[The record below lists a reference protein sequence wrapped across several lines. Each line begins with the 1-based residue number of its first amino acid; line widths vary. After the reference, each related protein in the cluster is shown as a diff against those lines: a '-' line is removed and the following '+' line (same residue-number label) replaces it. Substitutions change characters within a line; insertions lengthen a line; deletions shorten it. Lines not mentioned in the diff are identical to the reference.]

1 MATLIPMPK
10 WGMTMQEGTIGT
22 WLKAEGER
30 VEAGEEIVEIE
41 SDKAI
46 QLVEA
51 PATGIL
57 ARILVGAGET
67 VPITTPIAVI
77 TDEGEEVPEEL
88 IETATAAAQ
97 AADDSTPSSPAP
109 APAPAPATPTPAAAP
124 RKRGGRVPASPAA
137 KRLAREHD
145 VELASVSASG
155 PDGLVVIEDVQAAI
169 EEASTPAGP
178 VPLVAFFCRGARL
191 QGRLYLPEALFETET
206 ETETGSDPQPAADL
220 PGVVLCLGYTYTQD
234 LLVPEMARQ
243 LARSGRACL
252 VFDYRGFGRS
262 GEPADVVRPWDQVE
276 DIRAAVSFLAGRAEV
291 DATRI
296 TLLGISLGGSHAV
309 TTAALDPRV
318 TAVATIS
325 AAADLRRLLQ
335 ASRDDESWTA
345 FLDQVDADR
354 AARARGGDGETVDAW
369 EIIQPDTD
377 SRAFLDALYAE
388 FPHLACRLSLETADA
403 LLCYVPAL
411 SAGEIGERPVLLVH
425 GENDRLVPPS
435 ESESLAAAIGDSATL
450 VTVPDMAHFDWAR
463 PGDPRYET
471 VLETID
477 AWLGELGR

>member
-10 WGMTMQEGTIGT
+10 WGMTMKEGTIGT
-22 WLKAEGER
+22 WLKTEGDR

-46 QLVEA
+46 QLVES
-51 PATGIL
+51 PASGIL
-57 ARILVGAGET
+57 AQILVAAGET

-77 TDEGEEVPEEL
+77 ADEGEEVSEEL
-88 IETATAAAQ
+88 IATATVSASDNSAE
-97 AADDSTPSSPAP
+97 PSPQPVPA
-109 APAPAPATPTPAAAP
+109 ATPVVP
-124 RKRGGRVPASPAA
+124 RRRGGRVPASPAA

-145 VELASVSASG
+145 IDLGLITASG
-155 PDGLVVIEDVQAAI
+155 PDGLVVVEDVEAAI
-169 EEASTPAGP
+169 QEASTPAGP
-178 VPLVAFFCRGARL
+178 VSLVAFFCRGTRL
-191 QGRLYLPEALFETET
+191 EGRLYLPEHLFE
-206 ETETGSDPQPAADL
+206 SDEPDTVQEPGL

-243 LARSGRACL
+243 LAEAGRACL

-262 GEPADVVRPWDQVE
+262 GEPVDVVRPWDQVE
-276 DIRAAVSFLAGRAEV
+276 DIRAAVSFLGGRTEV
-291 DATRI
+291 DAARI

-309 TTAALDPRV
+309 TTAALDPRI
-318 TAVATIS
+318 TAIATIS
-325 AAADLRRLLQ
+325 AAADFRRLLR

-345 FLDQVDADR
+345 FLDRVDADR
-354 AARARGGDGETVDAW
+354 AARAKGSDGETVDAW
-369 EIIQPDTD
+369 EIIQPDAD
-377 SRAFLDALYAE
+377 SRTFLDALYAE
-388 FPHLACRLSLETADA
+388 FPHLACQLSLETADA
-403 LLCYVPAL
+403 LLGYVPEL
-411 SAGEIGERPVLLVH
+411 SASEIAARPVLLLH

-435 ESESLAAAIGDSATL
+435 ESESLATAIGDSARL

-463 PGDPRYET
+463 PDDARYKT